1 MTDKRTPLI
10 TYEQAREAFQALVDE
25 HFHNASG
32 RRTKFSIPAEPDD
45 TDLLLSAYLEQQ
57 RAEVSSLESQ
67 LKESAGLVEYWN
79 KSYWEMAEKRDQ
91 ATANEKS
98 WRLSAEAAESRL
110 QERQSELHDVH
121 TDLLEAESRL
131 RAVSEALQ
139 RAIRVIDL
147 ECDDID
153 LIAELNKALAPP
165 TEPTER
171 KPNDEPEK

>member
-1 MTDKRTPLI
+1 MLR
-10 TYEQAREAFQALVDE
+10 
-25 HFHNASG
+25 G

-121 TDLLEAESRL
+121 TDLLEGRVPSTGSERSTATGNSRNRL
-131 RAVSEALQ
+131 GVR
-139 RAIRVIDL
+139 RH
-147 ECDDID
+147 
-153 LIAELNKALAPP
+153 
-165 TEPTER
+165 
-171 KPNDEPEK
+171 